1 MNIYEDII
9 KEIEKGLEGK
19 NNTIPFPIKGLEDYL
34 EVAKNTMYVLAGS
47 TGSGKSTITVEV
59 FITGV
64 IKWYLEQKKNSDL
77 DIKVSIMYFGMERK
91 QVMLTAKLLS
101 RFIFEE
107 QGIEISA
114 KKILGRTRDKLSSD
128 EQVLVKRYAEIFKQ
142 WQQDELFMCSEGA
155 KNPTGIKMFIDN
167 FAERHGKINKRGDG
181 VLDDRTYV
189 PNHPNH
195 IVLVI
200 TDHLAL
206 LKSQK
211 DNTTGQR
218 KQRLDLFS
226 ETMRTARDLYGFSPV
241 IVQQL
246 NRSIS
251 DINRLKLGDTLPKLS
266 DFAETSDTQ
275 NDADVAIALL
285 DPWRVLGNDADEDI
299 LRYKLK
305 KLKDN
310 KGRKFYRS
318 MHILKNTYGADGI
331 SIPLAFHPV
340 YGIFKKMPK
349 LAQEMTEQDYAEIIS
364 GSFFLH

>member
-9 KEIEKGLEGK
+9 AEINKGLEGK
-19 NNTIPFPIKGLEDYL
+19 NNTIPFPIEGLEDYL
-34 EVAKNTMYVLAGS
+34 EISKNTMYLLGGS
-47 TGSGKSTITVEV
+47 TGSGKSTIAVEV

-64 IKWYLEQKKNSDL
+64 INWYLKEKEKPDNT
-77 DIKVSIMYFGMERK
+77 IKLSIMYFGMERK

-114 KKILGRTRDKLSSD
+114 KKILGRTKDKLSLD
-128 EQVLVKRYAEIFKQ
+128 EQQIVKTYAERFKT
-142 WQQDELFMCSEGA
+142 WQEDELFMCSEGS
-155 KNPTGIKMFIDN
+155 KNPTGIKVFIDN
-167 FAERHGKINKRGDG
+167 FAAKHGKVNNRGDG
-181 VLDDRTYV
+181 VLDDKTYV

-195 IVLVI
+195 IVLPI
-200 TDHLAL
+200 TDHIAL
-206 LKSQK
+206 LKAQK
-211 DNTTGQR
+211 DATGNR
-218 KQRLDLFS
+218 KQRIDLFS

-246 NRSIS
+246 NRSLS
-251 DINRLKLGDTLPKLS
+251 DVNRLKLGDTLPKLS

-275 NDADVAIALL
+275 NDTDVAISLL

-305 KLKDN
+305 KLKDE
-310 KGRKFYRS
+310 KGRKFYRT
-318 MHILKNTYGADGI
+318 MHILKNSYGADGI
-331 SIPLAFHPV
+331 SVPLAFHPV

-349 LAQEMTEQDYAEIIS
+349 PAALMQEQDYKSITS
-364 GSFFLH
+364 GEYFLS

>member
-19 NNTIPFPIKGLEDYL
+19 NDTIPFPIKGLEDYL
-34 EVAKNTMYVLAGS
+34 EIAKNTMYVLAGS
-47 TGSGKSTITVEV
+47 TGSGKSTIAVEV

-64 IKWYLEQKKNSDL
+64 IKWYLANKDKSNV
-77 DIKVSIMYFGMERK
+77 KVSIIYFGMERK

-114 KKILGRTRDKLSSD
+114 KKILGRTKEKLTLE
-128 EQVLVKRYAEIFKQ
+128 EQVLVKKYAEVFKT
-142 WQQDELFMCSEGA
+142 WQEDELFICSEGS
-155 KNPTGIKMFIDN
+155 KNPTGIKMFLDN
-167 FAERHGKINKRGDG
+167 FAEKHGKVNKRGDG
-181 VLDDRTYV
+181 VLDDRTYEA
-189 PNHPNH
+189 NHPNH
-195 IVLVI
+195 IVLPI
-200 TDHLAL
+200 TDHLTL
-206 LKSQK
+206 LKAQK
-211 DNTTGQR
+211 DATGNR

-226 ETMRTARDLYGFSPV
+226 ETMRTSRDLYGFSPV
-241 IVQQL
+241 IVQQM

-251 DINRLKLGDTLPKLS
+251 DVNRLKLGDTLPKLS

-305 KLKDN
+305 KLKDS

-349 LAQEMTEQDYAEIIS
+349 IAQEMTEQDYVEITS
-364 GSFFLH
+364 GGFFLST